1 MLLLVISIFPSIIK
15 FQTIIFEVKMN
26 YLMIPCVEFPVDVTY
41 EDQPRYVANTFLKQN
56 IAKINDITLIPYWR
70 NGVVV
75 YVGFIT
81 ILEWFDTENSYN
93 FIQKLKNPSK
103 ETRMVYDDD
112 DWWVIQLNTGDECNF
127 AVENY
132 AVYFSYPTDFE
143 DVEEDVEEVEVEDE
157 VEEVEVK
164 VEEVE
169 YIHMPVLER
178 ERGIWSCAVCHTG
191 ESGPFSLCYN
201 IDCSEFTKTL
211 NDFPVIN
218 EFPVTCQEFIPMG
231 LLDDSGVNIDFLDD
245 DTDELPVLERS
256 QGQWTCSK
264 CKEYTGSMYSSC
276 KNENCDWFKM
286 GLLEIVTN
294 FKNEDQEKTVCF
306 DDVPPNVIPPMS
318 WLNDDEMDKDIP
330 ELDFEE
336 KYECGHCCEPKRNM
350 FSVCWNVMC
359 ERYGKN
365 LNEVYPDKINF
376 DNFDNFNFDTRN
388 VTFRKSNKIEV

>member
-1 MLLLVISIFPSIIK
+1 
-15 FQTIIFEVKMN
+15 MN
-26 YLMIPCVEFPVDVTY
+26 YLMIPCVEFPSFVAY
-41 EDQPRYVANTFLKQN
+41 EDHPRYVADTFLKQN
-56 IAKINDITLIPYWR
+56 IAKISDITLIPYWR
-70 NGVVV
+70 NSVVV

-132 AVYFSYPTDFE
+132 TVYFSYPTDF
-143 DVEEDVEEVEVEDE
+143 DEEVE

-164 VEEVE
+164 VEYVE
-169 YIHMPVLER
+169 YIPKPVLER
-178 ERGIWSCAVCHTG
+178 ESGIWSCAVCHTG

-201 IDCSEFTKTL
+201 IDCSEFMKTL
-211 NDFPVIN
+211 ND
-218 EFPVTCQEFIPMG
+218 FPVTCQEFIPMG
-231 LLDDSGVNIDFLDD
+231 LLDDDN
-245 DTDELPVLERS
+245 TDELPVLERS

-294 FKNEDQEKTVCF
+294 NLKNDEQWKPINQDKTVCF

-318 WLNDDEMDKDIP
+318 WLNDDEMDTDIP
-330 ELDFEE
+330 ELEFENTH
-336 KYECGHCCEPKRNM
+336 ECGLCFEPKRNI

-376 DNFDNFNFDTRN
+376 DNFNFDTRN
-388 VTFRKSNKIEV
+388 VTFRKSNKVEV